1 MKDAGER
8 RSLRGFLE
16 MALYKTYVTKPL
28 ELERDWWV
36 VDAKGQTLGRLA
48 SLIAPILR
56 GKHKPVF
63 VPNQD
68 VGDYVIVI
76 NCELIAVT
84 GNKLD
89 EKIYYKF
96 SGYPGG
102 LSEITLR
109 DQLRKFPDRPITAAV
124 KGMLPDGSLG
134 RNMLKK
140 LHVYAGGE
148 HPHIGQKPK
157 VLEV

>member
-1 MKDAGER
+1 
-8 RSLRGFLE
+8 

-36 VDAKGQTLGRLA
+36 VDAKGQNLGRLA

-68 VGDYVIVI
+68 VGDFVIVI

-109 DQLRKFPDRPITAAV
+109 DQLRRFPDRPITAAV
-124 KGMLPDGSLG
+124 KGMLPDGALG

-140 LHVYAGGE
+140 LKVYAGAE

>member
-1 MKDAGER
+1 
-8 RSLRGFLE
+8 
-16 MALYKTYVTKPL
+16 MAMQKTYVTKPL
-28 ELERDWWV
+28 EEERAWWI
-36 VDAKGQTLGRLA
+36 VDAKGQNLGRLA
-48 SLIAPILR
+48 SQIAPILR

-63 VPNQD
+63 TPNQD

-76 NCELIAVT
+76 NCELIEVT

-89 EKIYYKF
+89 EKKYYHH

-109 DQLRKFPDRPITAAV
+109 KQMDKFPDRAITAAV
-124 KGMLPDGSLG
+124 RGMLPDGALG

-140 LHVYAGGE
+140 LKVFAGTE
-148 HPHIGQKPK
+148 HPHASQKPK
-157 VLEV
+157 ELKVLGR

>member
-1 MKDAGER
+1 
-8 RSLRGFLE
+8 
-16 MALYKTYVTKPL
+16 MALYKTFVTKPL

-36 VDAKGQTLGRLA
+36 VDAKGQNLGRLA
-48 SLIAPILR
+48 SQIAPILR

-89 EKIYYKF
+89 EKMYYRY

-102 LSEITLR
+102 LSETNLRTL
-109 DQLRKFPDRPITAAV
+109 LAKFPDRAITEAV
-124 KGMLPDGSLG
+124 KGMLPDGALG

-140 LHVYAGGE
+140 LKVYAGAE
-148 HPHIGQKPK
+148 HPHAANKPK
-157 VLEV
+157 VLDFSEKK

>member
-1 MKDAGER
+1 
-8 RSLRGFLE
+8 

-28 ELERDWWV
+28 ELERDWWI
-36 VDAKGQTLGRLA
+36 VDAKGQNLGRLA

-68 VGDYVIVI
+68 IGDYVIII

-89 EKIYYKF
+89 EKMYYKY

-124 KGMLPDGSLG
+124 KGMLPDGALG

-140 LHVYAGGE
+140 LKVYAGAE

>member
-1 MKDAGER
+1 M
-8 RSLRGFLE
+8 
-16 MALYKTYVTKPL
+16 
-28 ELERDWWV
+28 
-36 VDAKGQTLGRLA
+36 DAKGQNLGRLA
-48 SLIAPILR
+48 SRLAPILR

-63 VPNQD
+63 SPHQD

-76 NCELIAVT
+76 NCEHIAVT

-89 EKIYYKF
+89 DKMYYRY

-102 LSEITLR
+102 LDEINLR
-109 DQLRKFPDRPITAAV
+109 DQLKRFPDRVITNAV
-124 KGMLPDGSLG
+124 KGMLPDGALG

-140 LHVYAGGE
+140 LKVYAGAE
-148 HPHIGQKPK
+148 HPHSAQKPK

>member
-1 MKDAGER
+1 
-8 RSLRGFLE
+8 

-28 ELERDWWV
+28 EEERAWWI
-36 VDAKGQTLGRLA
+36 VDAKGQNLGRLA

-76 NCELIAVT
+76 NCEQIAVT

-89 EKIYYKF
+89 EKMYYKY

-109 DQLRKFPDRPITAAV
+109 DQLRRFPDRPITEAV
-124 KGMLPDGSLG
+124 KGMLPDGALG

-140 LHVYAGGE
+140 LKVYAGAE

>member
-1 MKDAGER
+1 
-8 RSLRGFLE
+8 

-28 ELERDWWV
+28 ELERDWWI

-76 NCELIAVT
+76 NCEQIAVT

-124 KGMLPDGSLG
+124 KGMLPDGALG

-140 LHVYAGGE
+140 LKVYAGAE

>member
-1 MKDAGER
+1 
-8 RSLRGFLE
+8 

-28 ELERDWWV
+28 ELERDWWI

-68 VGDYVIVI
+68 VGDFVIVI

-140 LHVYAGGE
+140 LHVYAGAE

>member
-1 MKDAGER
+1 
-8 RSLRGFLE
+8 

-28 ELERDWWV
+28 ELERDWWI

-68 VGDYVIVI
+68 VGDFVIVI

-89 EKIYYKF
+89 EKMYYKF

-102 LSEITLR
+102 LSEINLR

-124 KGMLPDGSLG
+124 KGTPRPITVGNYGIRRSAYPRIAPVQLG
-134 RNMLKK
+134 KYHQDR
-140 LHVYAGGE
+140 GGCR
-148 HPHIGQKPK
+148 
-157 VLEV
+157 LERSQ

>member
-1 MKDAGER
+1 
-8 RSLRGFLE
+8 